1 MDKKGQGIS
10 INVIIVAVIA
20 LVVLVV
26 LLAIFMGKIT
36 IFDIG
41 VSKAAST
48 LLATKQITYGI
59 GCGPAKSE
67 ETAFTKAWDAAN
79 KEDNE
84 EAKAFAEV
92 SFEEKIDQCTA
103 VDSKET
109 CTGTCQWR

>member
-41 VSKAAST
+41 VSKAASA

-59 GCGPAKSE
+59 GCGPTAAE
-67 ETAFTKAWDAAN
+67 EKAFGKAWDAAD
-79 KEDNE
+79 KENNE
-84 EAKAFAEV
+84 EAKAFAEA
-92 SFEEKIDQCTA
+92 SFEERIDQCKA
-103 VDSKET
+103 ADNKEA
-109 CTGTCQWR
+109 CTGSCKWR

>member
-26 LLAIFMGKIT
+26 LLAIFMGKST

-92 SFEEKIDQCTA
+92 SFEEKIDQCKA

>member
-59 GCGPAKSE
+59 GCGP
-67 ETAFTKAWDAAN
+67 
-79 KEDNE
+79 
-84 EAKAFAEV
+84 
-92 SFEEKIDQCTA
+92 
-103 VDSKET
+103 
-109 CTGTCQWR
+109 